1 MAPAGTKPARCPGGT
16 VSELNR
22 ILISHGRKTSWMQS
36 ILVLDQMQEVRVQP
50 DVYTCSSAI
59 NSCQLGAWQMA
70 LQCFDRLSQ
79 TVLPNPVVY
88 TTLMMAFSKH
98 GEWQQALF
106 LFHSLVVQ
114 QIQTDTILHSAAVKA
129 CEDGSQWQVALR
141 ILHDLSKQTLL
152 PDTAFLNSAISACEK
167 SDQGEAWA
175 WGLELLR
182 CLWHWVLLPDAIS
195 FSAAISA
202 CEKAFQWPAAL
213 LLLADVQSCS
223 LELDII
229 LCNAALSS
237 CSKGPAQ

>member
-1 MAPAGTKPARCPGGT
+1 
-16 VSELNR
+16 
-22 ILISHGRKTSWMQS
+22 
-36 ILVLDQMQEVRVQP
+36 
-50 DVYTCSSAI
+50 
-59 NSCQLGAWQMA
+59 
-70 LQCFDRLSQ
+70 
-79 TVLPNPVVY
+79 
-88 TTLMMAFSKH
+88 MMAFSKH

-182 CLWHWVLLPDAIS
+182 CLWHWAAWPKS
-195 FSAAISA
+195 SA
-202 CEKAFQWPAAL
+202 KH
-213 LLLADVQSCS
+213 V
-223 LELDII
+223 
-229 LCNAALSS
+229 LSS
-237 CSKGPAQ
+237 NPPSTSDLYSALISQFV